1 MGEER
6 VKGLSRKV
14 TLENKM
20 EGKNGVS

>member
-20 EGKNGVS
+20 EGKNEVS